1 MSEGKKLR
9 ILREVLGDSYRSG
22 EEHLFSCPKCGHHKK
37 KLSVNVSKNVY
48 KCWVCDWSGRN
59 LRRVVRFY
67 GDLNHKRE
75 WSKLTNHVDTS
86 QLTEDLFE
94 ETPKEK
100 EQTVKLPES
109 FESLANKDIKYG
121 DSWPLKYLRMRGI
134 TKSDIVR
141 WKIGYCSTGEFAERI
156 IIPSFGLTGHAN
168 YFVAR
173 SYMNDWKKY
182 MNPPVGRDIIFNH
195 LFTDF
200 DNDISL
206 VEGAFDAIVAG
217 PNAIP
222 LLGSTLRE
230 TSRLFQEIAKNDSTV
245 FIALDPDA
253 EKKAMRL
260 IKSLLQ
266 YGIEVYKVDIEGYSD
281 VGEMTKA
288 EYQERKENASLIN
301 FDSYLLKTVMTI

>member
-9 ILREVLGDSYRSG
+9 IIREVLGDCYRSG

-59 LRRVVRFY
+59 LRRVVRTY

-75 WSKLTNHVDTS
+75 WSELTSHVDTS
-86 QLTEDLFE
+86 DFSEDLFDK
-94 ETPKEK
+94 PPGEK
-100 EQTVKLPES
+100 EQTVKLPDS
-109 FESLANKDIKYG
+109 FESLANKETKYG
-121 DSWPLKYLRMRGI
+121 AVWPLRYLRERGI
-134 TKSDIVR
+134 TKSDIIR
-141 WKIGYCSTGEFAERI
+141 WKIGYCPTGEFAERVI
-156 IIPSFGLTGHAN
+156 VPSFGLTGHAN
-168 YFVAR
+168 YFIAR
-173 SYMNDWKKY
+173 SYTNDWKKY

-195 LFTDF
+195 LFIDF

-217 PNAIP
+217 PNAVP

-230 TSRLFQEIAKNDSTV
+230 TSKLFQEVVKNDSTV
-245 FIALDPDA
+245 FVALDPDA

-260 IKSLLQ
+260 IRSLLQ

-281 VGEMTKA
+281 VGEMTKI
-288 EYQERKENASLIN
+288 EYQERKENASLIS
-301 FDSYLLKTVMTI
+301 FDSYLLKTVMAI